1 MPTSKGCGSGE
12 GAVPGRGKSTSKGWD
27 ERDPTTFSGIWKL
40 WVWLE
45 RGRRSEANHG
55 AGGVCRGPVHKGP
68 WVANDTR
75 HHEGVRKC
83 RDPSGCHV
91 DVVAQR

>member
-1 MPTSKGCGSGE
+1 MW
-12 GAVPGRGKSTSKGWD
+12 ASKGWD